1 MKISP
6 DNPTHLARAISRIS
20 TQRKSTSHCTRSR
33 PGSSASGS
41 PPNIALMM
49 DQDTRSAGRSLDNFC
64 DLLPIGLFW
73 LILGG
78 AGFFL
83 LLCNWWVSR
92 AGGYPLS
99 DSVSETPENDVGLLL
114 GTAPTL
120 ANGLPNRYFV
130 FRMNAAAQL
139 FHAGKVK
146 ALILSGNRRDDG
158 YDEPA
163 AMRKA
168 LVARGVPEQVL
179 VEDPGG
185 VRTRES
191 VARAKSTFG
200 VDRLTVISQEFHNRR
215 ALFLCRHYQIDAVAL
230 NANPVAWWRSWR
242 LTFREFVARA
252 AAVLNVCING
262 PSRRTKKGTLKVGR
276 G

>member
-1 MKISP
+1 
-6 DNPTHLARAISRIS
+6 
-20 TQRKSTSHCTRSR
+20 
-33 PGSSASGS
+33 
-41 PPNIALMM
+41 MM
-49 DQDTRSAGRSLDNFC
+49 DRDLPSTGRSINNFW
-64 DLLPIGLFW
+64 DLLPIGLFF

-78 AGFFL
+78 TGFIL

-99 DSVSETPENDVGLLL
+99 DSVSETPANDVGLLL

-120 ANGLPNRYFV
+120 ANGFPNRYFV
-130 FRMNAAAQL
+130 FRMDAAAQL
-139 FHAGKVK
+139 FQAGKVK
-146 ALILSGNRRDDG
+146 ALILSGNRRNDG

-168 LVARGVPEQVL
+168 LVARGVPEEVL
-179 VEDPGG
+179 IEDPGG

-191 VARAKSTFG
+191 VARAKFAFG

-230 NANPVAWWRSWR
+230 NANPVAWQRSWR
-242 LTFREFVARA
+242 LTFREFVARSI
-252 AAVLNVCING
+252 AVLNVCIKRTEPTDNEG
-262 PSRRTKKGTLKVGR
+262 TSRVG
-276 G
+276 